1 MDVDPDNLPG
11 LEDVVQNIREHI
23 QNRAHEERPE
33 MDETE
38 VQELEDEQDIEAIQE
53 LKSSFDPEILGF
65 LQ

>member
-1 MDVDPDNLPG
+1 
-11 LEDVVQNIREHI
+11 
-23 QNRAHEERPE
+23 

-65 LQ
+65 LQQVLPKKQQTNNLNQQDTKS